1 MTRLR
6 SYGQYCG
13 VAHALELVGERWAL
27 LIVRDLILGPKR
39 FTDLRV
45 GLPRIPT
52 NVLTTRLKEL
62 EESGV
67 VQRRALPRPAAS
79 IVYELTGYGQQLQ
92 TIVLQLG
99 AWGAQTMGEPKP
111 EDILSPDA
119 AMLALRTAFR
129 PEVAADERI
138 SYQLQV
144 GSVVV
149 HLQLDAGQL
158 STGSGPLTGAD
169 LAITMPD
176 FATFKPLL
184 TRQLAPAEAVAT
196 GVVGIDGSTELFT
209 RFIDIFCLTDPRPAR
224 EPA

>member
-39 FTDLRV
+39 FTDLRL

-79 IVYELTGYGQQLQ
+79 VVYELTDYGSQLED
-92 TIVLQLG
+92 IVLRLG
-99 AWGAQTMGEPKP
+99 AWGVQSMGDPKP
-111 EDILSPDA
+111 EDILTADGA
-119 AMLALRTAFR
+119 VLALRTAVH
-129 PEVAADERI
+129 PELLDDTERI
-138 SYQLQV
+138 GYQLRIGEV
-144 GSVVV
+144 LVYAVLGDGE
-149 HLQLDAGQL
+149 LQAGA
-158 STGSGPLTGAD
+158 GPLAEPD
-169 LAITMPD
+169 LVITMAE

-184 TRQLAPAEAVAT
+184 TRQLNPAEAVAT
-196 GVVGIDGSTELFT
+196 GTVQLDGDATLLP
-209 RFIDIFCLTDPRPAR
+209 RFIDIFCVTDPRPALV
-224 EPA
+224 

>member
-13 VAHALELVGERWAL
+13 VARALELVGERWAL

-39 FTDLRV
+39 FTDLRL

-79 IVYELTGYGQQLQ
+79 VVYELTDYGKQLED
-92 TIVLQLG
+92 IVLRLG
-99 AWGAQTMGEPKP
+99 AWGVQSMGEPKP
-111 EDILSPDA
+111 EDILTADGA
-119 AMLALRTAFR
+119 VLALRTAVH
-129 PEVAADERI
+129 PELLASDERI
-138 SYQLQV
+138 GYQLRIGEV
-144 GSVVV
+144 LVYALLVDGK
-149 HLQLDAGQL
+149 LQAGAGTL
-158 STGSGPLTGAD
+158 AD
-169 LAITMPD
+169 PDLVIGLAD

-184 TRQLAPAEAVAT
+184 TRQLNPAEAMA
-196 GVVGIDGSTELFT
+196 DGSVQLIGDVELLP
-209 RFIDIFCLTDPRPAR
+209 RFIDVFCVTDPRPALV
-224 EPA
+224 

>member
-39 FTDLRV
+39 FTDLRL

-79 IVYELTGYGQQLQ
+79 VVYELTPYGAQLED
-92 TIVLQLG
+92 IVLRLG
-99 AWGAQTMGEPKP
+99 AWGAQSMGEPKP
-111 EDILSPDA
+111 EDVFTADGA
-119 AMLALRTAFR
+119 VLALRTAVH
-129 PEVAADERI
+129 PERLDRSERI
-138 SYQLQV
+138 GYQLQV
-144 GSVVV
+144 GQVQV
-149 HLQLDAGQL
+149 HALLDDGELRAGAG
-158 STGSGPLTGAD
+158 TLTDPD
-169 LAITMPD
+169 LVISMAT
-176 FATFKPLL
+176 FGTFKPLL
-184 TRQLAPAEAVAT
+184 TRQLNPAEAVADGT
-196 GVVGIDGSTELFT
+196 VQLVGDFALLP
-209 RFIDIFCLTDPRPAR
+209 RFIDVFCLTDPRPALV
-224 EPA
+224 

>member
-39 FTDLRV
+39 FTDLRL

-79 IVYELTGYGQQLQ
+79 VVYELTDYGSQLED
-92 TIVLQLG
+92 IVLRLG
-99 AWGAQTMGEPKP
+99 AWGAQSMGEPKP
-111 EDILSPDA
+111 EDILTADGA
-119 AMLALRTAFR
+119 VLALRTAVH
-129 PEVAADERI
+129 PERLSATERI
-138 SYQLQV
+138 GYQLRIGEVQV
-144 GSVVV
+144 YAVLSEAA
-149 HLQLDAGQL
+149 LQADAGTL
-158 STGSGPLTGAD
+158 PDPD
-169 LAITMPD
+169 LVITMAD
-176 FATFKPLL
+176 FGTFKPLL
-184 TRQLAPAEAVAT
+184 TRQLDPAEAVVSGTVQLT
-196 GVVGIDGSTELFT
+196 GDFALLP
-209 RFIDIFCLTDPRPAR
+209 RFIDIFCLTDPRPALV
-224 EPA
+224 

>member
-39 FTDLRV
+39 FTDLRL

-79 IVYELTGYGQQLQ
+79 VVYELTDYGQQLED
-92 TIVLQLG
+92 IVLRLG
-99 AWGAQTMGEPKP
+99 AWGVQSMGDPKP
-111 EDILSPDA
+111 EEILTADGA
-119 AMLALRTAFR
+119 VLALRTAVHR
-129 PEVAADERI
+129 ELLRGDERI
-138 SYQLQV
+138 GYQLRV
-144 GSVVV
+144 GDVLVYALLTDGE
-149 HLQLDAGQL
+149 LQAGA
-158 STGSGPLTGAD
+158 GALTDPD
-169 LAITMPD
+169 LVITLTD
-176 FATFKPLL
+176 FGTFKPLL
-184 TRQLAPAEAVAT
+184 TRQLSPAEAVT
-196 GVVGIDGSTELFT
+196 DGTIQLVGDVALLP
-209 RFIDIFCLTDPRPAR
+209 RFIDVFCVTDPRPALV
-224 EPA
+224 